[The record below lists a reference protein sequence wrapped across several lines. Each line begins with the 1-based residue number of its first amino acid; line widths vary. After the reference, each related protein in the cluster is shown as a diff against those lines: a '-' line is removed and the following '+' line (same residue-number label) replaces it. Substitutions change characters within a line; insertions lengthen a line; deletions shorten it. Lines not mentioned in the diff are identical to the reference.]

1 MSKKE
6 KTVAEEYKSKYNDY
20 GLDIALVN
28 KMNPRYEGTAKE
40 KEDKERDKYKSDD
53 IKKLENAFKMINEVF
68 FNNTLHTPVIEFS
81 SKIRAEIKVEEAVG
95 LISTEEIE
103 KGTKNARLTKKIM
116 ISDRFL
122 EKDTLE
128 IYTALMNGIMIYA
141 DMEIAES
148 KIGISGN
155 EKYKKMFTGGG
166 IYINKA
172 GKGICK
178 EYGILVEDG
187 LYFPDESQ
195 ESTTSERRY
204 HFVCNKEGAF
214 YKFLEDKELL
224 KDQFVCR
231 PLKSNNKKNDKG
243 KDNGNAAVEDKGKK
257 LFRLECPTCRIGI
270 YVSKGNCEK
279 DIRCFNE
286 GCNGTRFMLAD
297 KK

>member
-6 KTVAEEYKSKYNDY
+6 KMVAEEYKSKYNDY

-28 KMNPRYEGTAKE
+28 RMNPEYKEKAKE

-53 IKKLENAFKMINEVF
+53 IKKLENAFKKINEVF
-68 FNNTLHTPVIEFS
+68 YESVLYTPVIEFN
-81 SKIRAEIKVEEAVG
+81 SKMRAEIKVEEAGG

-103 KGTKNARLTKKIM
+103 KGTKKARLTKKIM

-122 EKDTLE
+122 DLDTLV

-204 HFVCNKEGAF
+204 HFVCDKEGAF

-243 KDNGNAAVEDKGKK
+243 KDNGNAAVEEKGKK
-257 LFRLECPTCRIGI
+257 LFKMICNTCGATIHA
-270 YVSKGNCEK
+270 SKKNCEK

-286 GCNGTRFMLAD
+286 KCNGTRFVLAD